1 MIGGTRMGRMAFGV
15 AVGAVLLAGTAVSR
29 AAGDSPGSLTG
40 GVDETLR
47 ATLVQMARDDQ
58 QVIRETEEDIRAG
71 TNSPTVQAHSNEVH
85 RRNGAIIH
93 RIVDERGWPGRSLA
107 GEDGASAAWLIVQ
120 HMDTEPEFQRR
131 CLTLMEAAFVNGEV
145 SARNLAFLTDRVLT
159 HEGKPQ
165 KYGTQGIGA
174 HSPEEEAR
182 IDRNRAAIG
191 LPPWRDFVKQ
201 RRREYE
207 AMDEQDAAS
216 SNAPAGAPSAPAVAP
231 KPPDPAPT
239 PPR

>member
-1 MIGGTRMGRMAFGV
+1 MPFGV
-15 AVGAVLLAGTAVSR
+15 SVGAVLIAGMTVSR
-29 AAGDSPGSLTG
+29 AAGDPPTPASSAG
-40 GVDETLR
+40 GVDESLR
-47 ATLVQMARDDQ
+47 ATLLQMARDDQ
-58 QVIRETEEDIRAG
+58 QVIRETEEELRSGKDSSA
-71 TNSPTVQAHSNEVH
+71 VQVHSNEVH
-85 RRNGAIIH
+85 RRNGALIH
-93 RIVDERGWPGRSLA
+93 KIVDERGWPGRSLA

-131 CLTLMEAAFVNGEV
+131 CLTLMEAAFINGEV

-165 KYGTQGIGA
+165 KYGTQGIGV
-174 HSPEEEAR
+174 HSPEDEAR

-191 LPPWRDFVKQ
+191 LPPWREFVKQ

-207 AMDEQDAAS
+207 EMDARDAAAA
-216 SNAPAGAPSAPAVAP
+216 NPPAGAAPAPAPAP

>member
-1 MIGGTRMGRMAFGV
+1 MPHRVLNRANLGQV
-15 AVGAVLLAGTAVSR
+15 AILLVMMAVSR
-29 AAGDSPGSLTG
+29 AEGDAAAPGG
-40 GVDETLR
+40 IDEPLR
-47 ATLVQMARDDQ
+47 ATLLQMAVDDQ
-58 QVIRETEEDIRAG
+58 QMIRETEDAIRSGKPPSAG
-71 TNSPTVQAHSNEVH
+71 QAHSDEVY
-85 RRNGAIIH
+85 RRNGALIH
-93 RIVDERGWPGRSLA
+93 KIVDEHGWPGRSLV

-131 CLTLMEAAFVNGEV
+131 CLTLMEAAFINGEV

-174 HSPEEEAR
+174 HSAEEEAR

-191 LPPWRDFVKQ
+191 LPPWREFVEQ
-201 RRREYE
+201 RRREHQK
-207 AMDEQDAAS
+207 MDERDAAS
-216 SNAPAGAPSAPAVAP
+216 APAPAAAP

>member
-1 MIGGTRMGRMAFGV
+1 MAI
-15 AVGAVLLAGTAVSR
+15 
-29 AAGDSPGSLTG
+29 
-40 GVDETLR
+40 
-47 ATLVQMARDDQ
+47 DDQ
-58 QVIRETEEDIRAG
+58 QVIRETEDAIRSGKPPSAG
-71 TNSPTVQAHSNEVH
+71 QAHSDEVH
-85 RRNGAIIH
+85 RRNGALIH
-93 RIVDERGWPGRSLA
+93 KIVDERGWPGRSLA

-131 CLTLMEAAFVNGEV
+131 CLTLMEAAFINGEV

-174 HSPEEEAR
+174 HSAEEEAR

-191 LPPWRDFVKQ
+191 LPPWREFVEQ
-201 RRREYE
+201 RRREHQK
-207 AMDEQDAAS
+207 MDERDAAA
-216 SNAPAGAPSAPAVAP
+216 APAPAAAP